1 MAASGSFIV
10 EIMQSP
16 KSSIPNTRVMRLALA
31 ASIVLVLA
39 ALAAFYFA
47 SKSARKTAPP
57 TGDNTV
63 TVTINGSTCEPADIT
78 VPAGRTVFTIVN
90 KSQRAVEWEIL
101 DGVMVLEEREN
112 IAPGFSQTLTAR
124 LSPGTFEITCGL
136 LSNPRGKLV
145 VTPSAASAAEAARPS
160 LVNFVGPLAEFKVYG
175 TLEAGDLST
184 NVSALADAI
193 RKGDVAAARIAYD
206 TAHASYLHLA
216 PVAEMFADLDTRI
229 DGRADYYEKREQ
241 DPAFSGFRRIAY
253 GLFTNNATTGLEPVV
268 DALMRD
274 VGTLSERLR
283 SLQVPPE
290 RLAAGAARLM
300 HRAADRLNTPA
311 TDSRADL
318 TDVAGYADG
327 TAKIAELLRPL
338 LVKASA
344 EQQKRV
350 DDARDALLQR
360 LDGMPRTEDAKLV
373 LTETQRRELAKY
385 VVAWAEA
392 LDGINPALGLQ

>member
-1 MAASGSFIV
+1 
-10 EIMQSP
+10 MQSP
-16 KSSIPNTRVMRLALA
+16 KSSTPNTRVMRLALA